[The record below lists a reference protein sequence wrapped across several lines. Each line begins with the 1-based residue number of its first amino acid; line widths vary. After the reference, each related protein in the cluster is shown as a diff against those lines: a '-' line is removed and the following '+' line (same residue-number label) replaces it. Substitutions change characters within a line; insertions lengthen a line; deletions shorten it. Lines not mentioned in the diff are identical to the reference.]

1 VHPAI
6 EDRSCEGIPAVTVLT
21 RPPPRAGASRLA
33 CRRTTIRPALALAE
47 AIETTRIHHLA
58 GRTGDRTAC
67 VTTGPFR
74 APRHTIAELVSAM
87 RLSPS

>member
-1 VHPAI
+1 M
-6 EDRSCEGIPAVTVLT
+6 
-21 RPPPRAGASRLA
+21 LA
-33 CRRTTIRPALALAE
+33 CRLTTILLAMTLATSLD
-47 AIETTRIHHLA
+47 TTRIHHLA

-67 VTTGPFR
+67 VMTRPFR